1 MSSDFLTS
9 FCHWASQEKIELS
22 PEILLEARLS
32 YLDTIACIEA
42 GKNQVI
48 SKKIQTC

>member
-22 PEILLEARLS
+22 SEILHEARLS
-32 YLDTIACIEA
+32 YNFI
-42 GKNQVI
+42 N
-48 SKKIQTC
+48 KIIMFF